1 MRVAGVLVALAVLM
15 FAAVVPAGMALAYPP
30 ANPVR
35 VLPGSVPRGGT
46 FNVTVNFTAPAN
58 NFFLVSISDLAPA
71 GWNVTAN
78 VTWCTPVATSVTAI
92 GNETQI
98 GWGGSFSNGTF
109 FTAVYKVAVPENA
122 SEGFHNFTGH
132 LQYYIGAYGPY
143 RENITG
149 DFQVFFPSGFD
160 VIRHIN
166 ETLKSPNVLYPGD
179 TFEVSVN
186 WTAPLNNF
194 SAIGLTDLAPAGFT
208 VEANK
213 TWCSPTANETKAT
226 GNKAE
231 IAWYGPYA
239 NGTNFTA
246 KYKVTVPET
255 AAPGSH
261 FFPYGNCSLS
271 WLEYS
276 FSKWGPYASCT
287 IGDTEVVVTVGG
299 GIVGETRDVNAGE
312 LPDVTVTLYKNA
324 SGITSDTSTPNY
336 TIMVGAT
343 GNYWLSGSKYQ
354 YFDILTNALP
364 STPRNPYHPDYIN
377 LTTPELLAA
386 GCTFDFEGD
395 YGLVPIC
402 CSMSYAMTSVNH
414 WLFTPIDKFG
424 VNHTEWQLS
433 TWKAMESVH
442 SWQFPCECD

>member
-1 MRVAGVLVALAVLM
+1 MLVAVAALAGWVLL
-15 FAAVVPAGMALAYPP
+15 PLGTALAYPP

-58 NFFLVSISDLAPA
+58 NFFLISLIDLAPA
-71 GWNVTAN
+71 GWNVTVN
-78 VTWCTPVATSVTAI
+78 TTWCTPVATSVTGT
-92 GNETQI
+92 GNEAQI
-98 GWGGSFSNGTF
+98 VWAGPFSNGTF
-109 FTAVYKVAVPENA
+109 FTAVYKVAVPA
-122 SEGFHNFTGH
+122 DAGEGYHTFTGH
-132 LQYYIGAYGPY
+132 LQYYFGAEGPY

-149 DFQVFFPSGFD
+149 DSQVFFPVKFD
-160 VIRHIN
+160 VIRYIN
-166 ETLKSPNVLYPGD
+166 ATLKSPNVLYRGD
-179 TFEVSVN
+179 TFEVLVN
-186 WTAPLNNF
+186 WTAHLDNF
-194 SAIGLTDLAPAGFT
+194 SAIGLTDLAPEGFV

-226 GNKAE
+226 GNKVE

-261 FFPYGNCSLS
+261 FFPHGNCSLS

-287 IGDTEVVVTVGG
+287 IGDIEVVVTVGG
-299 GIVGETRDVNAGE
+299 SIVGETRDVNAGE
-312 LPDVTVTLYKNA
+312 LPGVTVTLYKNA
-324 SGITSDTSTPNY
+324 SVITSDTSTPNY
-336 TIMVGAT
+336 TIMVNAT
-343 GNYWLSGSKYQ
+343 GDYWLSGSKYQ

-364 STPRNPYHPDYIN
+364 TTPRNPYHPDYIS

-386 GCTFDFEGD
+386 GYTLDFEGD
-395 YGLVPIC
+395 YGLVPSC
-402 CSMSYAMTSVNH
+402 CTMSYAMTSVNH
-414 WLFTPIDKFG
+414 WLFTPIDKSG
-424 VNHTEWQLS
+424 MSHTEWQLS
-433 TWKAMESVH
+433 NWKAMESVH
-442 SWQFPCECD
+442 SWQFPCDCG